1 MSERSG
7 SNGGLR
13 DDPHRAADEALGA
26 RIGEL
31 LRSAGIVAVGDVRSG
46 AEPWELGR
54 LVRAFAR
61 VGDPRIRAEII
72 SLLEAIGLLQSENQT
87 LPRP

>member
-31 LRSAGIVAVGDVRSG
+31 LRSAGIVAAGDARPSD
-46 AEPWELGR
+46 ESRELGR
-54 LVRAFAR
+54 LLRAFVG

-72 SLLEAIGLLQSENQT
+72 SLLEAIGLLQSENHT